1 MLELVGWE
9 KTKTHIQSLATTT
22 FSLSIQKKFL
32 SFLAES
38 PQQVKGSLQSL
49 NLDAVMNQT
58 FIPDYSV
65 RATTDVFYVAI
76 KRTLYLA
83 AKRATLMEKSKRFGS
98 ELGSNEPIDY
108 EVEKVRFLQS
118 QNKTT
123 LKIN

>member
-22 FSLSIQKKFL
+22 FSLSIQKNFL